1 MRKHRISSHAKRLAQ
16 GVGEM
21 VTKLESS
28 QMQMNLS
35 FIKLFSN
42 MSVLTKLDDFLLL
55 LNGDSLS
62 ISSEMRKTAPVE
74 KQKTGDALDF
84 PYRAVILSPSSN
96 TILLFI
102 EGKTIIENFY
112 MSVFFVFSRQE
123 RTQAQ
128 LLRDEQDEAYY
139 ESVRADQEKVRRYSF
154 SCLLM
159 ASITCKLLVNLFI
172 MLFVRPLFI
181 YN

>member
-16 GVGEM
+16 SGGEM

-28 QMQMNLS
+28 QMQMSLS

-62 ISSEMRKTAPVE
+62 ISSEMRKTAPVS

-84 PYRAVILSPSSN
+84 PYRAVMSPSSN

-102 EGKTIIENFY
+102 EGKIIITNFY
-112 MSVFFVFSRQE
+112 MYAVLFSPGRNVPKLNCYVMNKM
-123 RTQAQ
+123 RLITS
-128 LLRDEQDEAYY
+128 LLELT
-139 ESVRADQEKVRRYSF
+139 RR
-154 SCLLM
+154 
-159 ASITCKLLVNLFI
+159 K
-172 MLFVRPLFI
+172 
-181 YN
+181 

>member
-1 MRKHRISSHAKRLAQ
+1 
-16 GVGEM
+16 M

-28 QMQMNLS
+28 QMQMSLS

-62 ISSEMRKTAPVE
+62 ISSEMRKTAPVA

-84 PYRAVILSPSSN
+84 PYRAVMSPSSN

-154 SCLLM
+154 SCPLM